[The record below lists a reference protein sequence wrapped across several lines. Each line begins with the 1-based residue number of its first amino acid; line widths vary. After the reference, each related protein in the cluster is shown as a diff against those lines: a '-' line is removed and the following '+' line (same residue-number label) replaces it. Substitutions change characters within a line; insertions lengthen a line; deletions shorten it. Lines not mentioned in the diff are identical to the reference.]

1 VWYCVGYQASFLF
14 QLGQRF
20 VLVLWFC
27 LFHCLF
33 QLFFICLTVAF
44 LGSPL
49 YLLLSPCWPIWSYGS
64 LFQSIRYAMTTQTFK
79 TQVIWWFLLL
89 YERRPQW
96 CSYQSGY
103 RWHSL
108 SLSANKYYQLLR
120 SLVSLTII
128 CFFLQTFWLIVYS
141 VISVRTCL
149 FLYSNMK
156 SKLHAWNTIL
166 ITWIGSSKAEHWHD
180 LLFSSQWSLWADN
193 QVFSKR
199 DMDILF
205 KKRGWVNLEFF
216 FFVIWNCFINDRQYA
231 QKKPFKSIK

>member
-1 VWYCVGYQASFLF
+1 MNAGLNGAPI
-14 QLGQRF
+14 R
-20 VLVLWFC
+20 
-27 LFHCLF
+27 
-33 QLFFICLTVAF
+33 VAI
-44 LGSPL
+44 GDT
-49 YLLLSPCWPIWSYGS
+49 
-64 LFQSIRYAMTTQTFK
+64 A
-79 TQVIWWFLLL
+79 
-89 YERRPQW
+89 
-96 CSYQSGY
+96 
-103 RWHSL
+103 

-205 KKRGWVNLEFF
+205 KKRGWVNLEFLFF
-216 FFVIWNCFINDRQYA
+216 FFVIWNCFINDIDNMRRKNHLKALNRDKLWLITLFLSCLLSIRFPILIFLLFY
-231 QKKPFKSIK
+231 KSCRTTAFGIPNLQR